1 MRQCTCYVTVE
12 CWLFISYY
20 GDDDDDDIAW
30 CITQQHH
37 SWVVNTISKSMLTW
51 IIFEQSLNQPNLNL
65 NILIL
70 TVSTIGGLVLWYN
83 ASLFALWLWSLALS
97 PFKVTSDDETICC
110 SCVWWE
116 RCQHSLITNG
126 VTAKRIKPQYKVA
139 DSAFDS
145 GQWVKGKY
153 DRPGF
158 PLTDIPSCLS
168 LLQYRLFLH

>member
-1 MRQCTCYVTVE
+1 MYVLCH
-12 CWLFISYY
+12 CWVLTFHQLLWRWWWWWYCLVYY
-20 GDDDDDDIAW
+20 
-30 CITQQHH
+30 TTTSLLSSQYNQQKYVDMNHIWTKLESTH
-37 SWVVNTISKSMLTW
+37 
-51 IIFEQSLNQPNLNL
+51 L

-158 PLTDIPSCLS
+158 PLTDIPTCLS

>member
-1 MRQCTCYVTVE
+1 MYVLCHCWVLTFHQLLWRWWWWWYCLVYYTTTSLLSSQSNQQKYVDMNHIWTKLESTQLESQYIDPDSVHHWRSSIVIQC
-12 CWLFISYY
+12 LFICPLTLKF
-20 GDDDDDDIAW
+20 DI
-30 CITQQHH
+30 Q
-37 SWVVNTISKSMLTW
+37 
-51 IIFEQSLNQPNLNL
+51 
-65 NILIL
+65 
-70 TVSTIGGLVLWYN
+70 
-83 ASLFALWLWSLALS
+83 S

-139 DSAFDS
+139 DSAFDA
-145 GQWVKGKY
+145 GQWMKGKY